1 MKIKKII
8 IIADILRHKSGQD
21 GNADMF
27 YGLLSGIIGRISDIP
42 VSCFDKNQLL
52 TLQKDVYLAYGFDIL
67 KNEEESSI
75 FGGVPVEMWEAL
87 CFAEPNNKLLEII
100 KTYFQDSLVICRE
113 PSLIFKKVFKQLNIP
128 FIELA
133 IHSARYLDDLI
144 LGITSN
150 LDSIYNKLKT
160 YEMNSEYF
168 YFYADLLKAESYR
181 RYSCTYN
188 PIDNHSAI
196 FFAQTPIDRSLLD
209 FENNKIVNFFD
220 YQKDFEEVCSKYNT
234 VYYKSHPHFRN
245 EEVIKYLEKFDNVK
259 IMDDTYNTYDLLSSP
274 NIKLCFAISSGT
286 INEAKFFGKETKS
299 LLCQPYEYSDEIADK
314 NSLDKN
320 KHYISVHK
328 DFLTSYFWADI
339 LSDLIP
345 VKMPPKVDMSTIS
358 NKLRRII
365 GSSWGYIDNDSQYIE
380 LIQKL
385 EQVKNE
391 KAFKNIGEQVNNTKF
406 LVERKIPRLFFK
418 QLFKK

>member
-1 MKIKKII
+1 
-8 IIADILRHKSGQD
+8 
-21 GNADMF
+21 
-27 YGLLSGIIGRISDIP
+27 
-42 VSCFDKNQLL
+42 
-52 TLQKDVYLAYGFDIL
+52 
-67 KNEEESSI
+67 
-75 FGGVPVEMWEAL
+75 
-87 CFAEPNNKLLEII
+87 
-100 KTYFQDSLVICRE
+100 
-113 PSLIFKKVFKQLNIP
+113 
-128 FIELA
+128 
-133 IHSARYLDDLI
+133 
-144 LGITSN
+144 
-150 LDSIYNKLKT
+150 
-160 YEMNSEYF
+160 
-168 YFYADLLKAESYR
+168 
-181 RYSCTYN
+181 
-188 PIDNHSAI
+188 
-196 FFAQTPIDRSLLD
+196 
-209 FENNKIVNFFD
+209 
-220 YQKDFEEVCSKYNT
+220 
-234 VYYKSHPHFRN
+234 
-245 EEVIKYLEKFDNVK
+245 
-259 IMDDTYNTYDLLSSP
+259 MDDTYNTYDLLSSP

-406 LVERKIPRLFFK
+406 IVERKIPRLFFK